1 MPSHNSRLRFRS
13 KCMLDA
19 PILLRFH
26 KEFKFLF
33 DVGDPFSNAEHKEA
47 IC

>member
-1 MPSHNSRLRFRS
+1 MPSHSSQLRFRS
-13 KCMLDA
+13 KFMLDA

-33 DVGDPFSNAEHKEA
+33 DVGDPFSNAEREEA
-47 IC
+47 IR